1 MKIGDQFSLKFQAS
15 PKIQQGF
22 VEIFRDRNPLHVDEK
37 FAQKFGF
44 EREVMHGNILNGF
57 LSYFV
62 GECLP
67 IKEVILC
74 SQEIRYKNPVYPNDV
89 LEFQASIT
97 HVSEAAKL
105 IEFKFDFFK
114 GKSKKVATG
123 KLEIMRLI

>member
-1 MKIGDQFSLKFQAS
+1 MKIGDQFSLKFKAS
-15 PKIQQGF
+15 PEIYQGF
-22 VEIFRDRNPLHVDEK
+22 IEIFRDKNPLHVDAS

-44 EREVMHGNILNGF
+44 EKEVMHGNILNCF

-74 SQEIRYKNPVYPNDV
+74 SQEIRYKSPVYLNDI
-89 LEFQASIT
+89 LEFQANIA
-97 HVSEAAKL
+97 HISEAAKL
-105 IEFKFDFFK
+105 IEIKFDFFK

-123 KLEIMRLI
+123 KLEIMRLT